1 MRVAVIG
8 AGMAGLGAARTLQ
21 KAGVSVVVFEKSR
34 AYGGRVATRRIGDYT
49 FDHGATIIS
58 PRGSELERVIL
69 EELPQEEL
77 VLIEKPIFLHADGRV
92 SPVDPESNTLHRYA
106 YQKGVNTLGKLLGA
120 DLDVRF
126 ETPVEKLSHDG
137 PHYVVNGESYSHV
150 ILTAPLPQS
159 QVLLETIKDRRQFAG
174 AQYRKCLSVMFGIE
188 ESIDKP
194 YHALLDPNQSQPLT
208 WLSIE
213 SIKVPG
219 TARAPEGC
227 TAIVAQMSA
236 RYSRYSFERSDED
249 VISETWFDVKRLLG
263 IADAVPMIKE
273 VKRWKYSHA
282 ANTVSFES
290 VNKRGERLLI
300 AGDGIAGARTHQA
313 YLSGI
318 QAAEFLLS
326 E

>member
-1 MRVAVIG
+1 VRVAVIG

-21 KAGVSVVVFEKSR
+21 RAGVSLVVFEKSR
-34 AYGGRVATRRIGDYT
+34 GFGGRVGTRRIGDYI

-58 PRGSELERVIL
+58 PRGTLLEQVIL
-69 EELPQEEL
+69 EELPQDEL
-77 VLIEKPIFLHADGRV
+77 VLIDKPIFMHSDGRV
-92 SPVDPESNTLHRYA
+92 SPVDPESSTLHRYA
-106 YQKGVNTLGKLLGA
+106 YQRGVNTLGKLLAA
-120 DLDVRF
+120 DLDVRL
-126 ETPVEKLSHDG
+126 ETAIEKLAFDG
-137 PHYVVNGESYSHV
+137 PHYIVNGESFSHV

-159 QVLLETIKDRRQFAG
+159 QVLLETIKDRRQFTG
-174 AQYRKCLSVMFGIE
+174 AQYRKCLSVMFGVE
-188 ESIDKP
+188 EPVDKP

-213 SIKVPG
+213 NIKVPG
-219 TARAPEGC
+219 AFRSPEGS

-236 RYSRYSFERSDED
+236 RYSRYSFERSDGD
-249 VISETWFDVKRLLG
+249 IISETWFDVKRLLG
-263 IADAVPMIKE
+263 IKAAQPAIKE
-273 VKRWKYSHA
+273 VKRWQYSHA

-313 YLSGI
+313 YLSGV